1 MATEETNKSIFEE
14 PEEEVVKS
22 PTTDVNN
29 EESKPDSSPT
39 NQESVITEEEEEK
52 KEELKLDE
60 SNITPTDDQQQE
72 QYPTNSIND
81 AKAKY
86 MKNKYREQHKYE
98 GGASPRSSE
107 KGGKKR
113 RKSKTQAT
121 IEQLGQKV
129 QETIDDMKQQLLPQ
143 IEETGNKLLHATDDA
158 VKSLSASTGIKFAPV
173 NIPLKRRRQ
182 TFAVV
187 VWSCGYLAALIL
199 NILAFRYWTGWKF
212 YLYLMYLG
220 WKLMYQTFHKDGG
233 LPIPWFRNAIF
244 FKWFSDY
251 FPIRLHKL
259 YDLDD
264 TGETSYLFGYH
275 PHGIIGMGAVGT
287 FAMMA
292 SGFNKLFPG
301 VDVRLLTLRINFFIP
316 FFDLLIT
323 FLGICDASRESCNA
337 ILGDEDDHK
346 SLCLVLG
353 MLLLSSLHS
362 ITRIT
367 T

>member
-1 MATEETNKSIFEE
+1 MATEEVI
-14 PEEEVVKS
+14 KS

-29 EESKPDSSPT
+29 ENTKTDSSST
-39 NQESVITEEEEEK
+39 KQESVNTEQEEEK

-60 SNITPTDDQQQE
+60 SNISPQQ

-81 AKAKY
+81 AKQKY
-86 MKNKYREQHKYE
+86 MKNKHREQHKYE
-98 GGASPRSSE
+98 GGASPRSS
-107 KGGKKR
+107 KKDKR
-113 RKSKTQAT
+113 RKSKTQEM
-121 IEQLGQKV
+121 IEKLGQRV
-129 QETIDDMKQQLLPQ
+129 ESTIDDMKQQILPQ
-143 IEETGNKLLHATDDA
+143 VEEAGNKLLDATDDA

-182 TFAVV
+182 TFAVLL
-187 VWSCGYLAALIL
+187 WSSGYILAIAL
-199 NILAFRYWTGWKF
+199 NILAIRYWTGWKF
-212 YLYLMYLG
+212 YLYLIYLG
-220 WKLMYQTFHKDGG
+220 WKFIYQTFHKDGG
-233 LPIPWFRNAIF
+233 LPIPWFRNALF

-301 VDVRLLTLRINFFIP
+301 VDVRLLTLKINFYIP

-337 ILGDEDDHK
+337 ILGDQDEHK

-353 MLLLSSLHS
+353 MFVYIS
-362 ITRIT
+362 IYILALNHNIYNKRWSKGIIGSKSRRC
-367 T
+367 